1 MGRMRTLLAIL
12 SLVLAASVH
21 AQDTPRDTRGQL
33 LYETHCIACHTTQMH
48 WREQRLARDWGTL
61 KFQVRRFQGIAMLG
75 WSDEDVDAV
84 AHYLNDTIYRFPES
98 QARR

>member
-1 MGRMRTLLAIL
+1 MR
-12 SLVLAASVH
+12 VLAPVLALFLATSAH
-21 AQDTPRDTRGQL
+21 AQDAGASRGQL
-33 LYETHCIACHTTQMH
+33 LYGTHCIQCHTTQMH

-61 KFQVRRFQGIAMLG
+61 KAQVQRFQGIAGLD
-75 WSDEDVDAV
+75 WSDSDVNAV

>member
-1 MGRMRTLLAIL
+1 MRVFLLLAF
-12 SLVLAASVH
+12 LVSAGVH
-21 AQDTPRDTRGQL
+21 AQGAAPSRGQL
-33 LYETHCIACHTTQMH
+33 LYETHCVECHTTQMH

-61 KFQVRRFQGIAMLG
+61 KFQVRRFQGIAGLA
-75 WSDEDVDAV
+75 WNDADVDAV

>member
-1 MGRMRTLLAIL
+1 MRVLAPVLALLLAT
-12 SLVLAASVH
+12 SAH
-21 AQDTPRDTRGQL
+21 AQDAGASRGQL
-33 LYETHCIACHTTQMH
+33 LYGTHCIQCHTTQMH

-61 KFQVRRFQGIAMLG
+61 KAQVQRFQGIAGLD
-75 WSDEDVDAV
+75 WSDSDVNAV